1 MYLLD
6 TNACIQFLRDPGSGV
21 ARRLALVSSREV
33 ALCTVVKAE
42 LYYGAQRSADPNRS
56 MQVLRA
62 FFDSLTSLPFDDSAA
77 EIYGR
82 IRAYLAR
89 QGALIGPN
97 DLLIASTALA
107 YGATLVTHNVREF
120 ERVPDLQI
128 EDWED

>member
-6 TNACIQFLRDPGSGV
+6 TNACIQFLRDPDSAV

-42 LYYGAQRSADPNRS
+42 LYYGAQRSADPDHAMR
-56 MQVLRA
+56 VLSA
-62 FFDSLTSLPFDDSAA
+62 FFGSLASLPFDDLAA
-77 EIYGR
+77 EVYGR
-82 IRAYLAR
+82 IRAHLAR

-128 EDWED
+128 EDWER